1 MLAQNVKGKECKK
14 RNGGWVQNVK
24 GALAWTSVRRVSKIS
39 SSRQEWD
46 DLRASVRNFAVET
59 RERQR
64 ASHQALV
71 GVQQQRRRSGGVFC
85 RFQHAAASNRRGS
98 RFTRWKCG
106 TRGKTEYEYGTL
118 QRQLCGW
125 PSVLGWFIR
134 NCAHR
139 TPDAE
144 HIRRILI
151 ISSQSHHEYI
161 ICGNEKKRKSFIL
174 RPNSWWKIRHRPSYA
189 GAAQESTHILP
200 LRLRL
205 SQHTSK
211 PNV

>member
-1 MLAQNVKGKECKK
+1 MKMK
-14 RNGGWVQNVK
+14 RIQ
-24 GALAWTSVRRVSKIS
+24 
-39 SSRQEWD
+39 QC
-46 DLRASVRNFAVET
+46 
-59 RERQR
+59 ERQR
-64 ASHQALV
+64 ASHQALA

-85 RFQHAAASNRRGS
+85 RFQHAAASNRRCS

-161 ICGNEKKRKSFIL
+161 ICVLKRKERALFFV
-174 RPNSWWKIRHRPSYA
+174 R
-189 GAAQESTHILP
+189 THGGKYCIDHPTLVRCKKVRIYC
-200 LRLRL
+200 LCGYG
-205 SQHTSK
+205 
-211 PNV
+211 